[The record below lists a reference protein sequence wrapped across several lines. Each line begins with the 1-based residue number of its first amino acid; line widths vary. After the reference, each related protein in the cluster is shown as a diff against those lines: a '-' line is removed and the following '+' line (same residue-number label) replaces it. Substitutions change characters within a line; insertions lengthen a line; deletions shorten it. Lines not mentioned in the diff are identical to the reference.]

1 MNIQQIQY
9 VLAVSEVRH
18 FERAAEKCFITQSTL
33 STMISRFE
41 DELGIQIFDRKRKP
55 LEVTTEG
62 ELIIEQLKKIKKEID
77 QLKEIT
83 HEIKGEVRG
92 SLTISVI
99 PTVAPFILPLFLQNF
114 AAKFPNLKI
123 EVKEQTTSEIIT
135 NLKNRTLDIGI
146 LSIPMEDESIIE
158 IKLYDEPFLFYDMS
172 SKVSQIINS
181 KDINTSNLCLLEEG
195 HCMRVQVM
203 NLCELHKV
211 NQIQP
216 LNFDYKAG
224 SIDSLMRFVKA
235 NGASTL
241 LPFLST
247 LDFSAEEQIHLNKI
261 AKPIPY
267 RSIGIAVH
275 SHFVK
280 FKILDKLKEEILSKV
295 LPCLPEQNQL
305 GKELSPIYFE

>member
-18 FERAAEKCFITQSTL
+18 FERAAEKCFISQSTL

-92 SLTISVI
+92 NLTIAVI

-135 NLKNRTLDIGI
+135 SLKNRTLDIGI
-146 LSIPMEDESIIE
+146 LSIPLEDESINE
-158 IKLYDEPFLFYDMS
+158 IKLYDEPFLFYDMT
-172 SKVSQIINS
+172 SKTSQIINS
-181 KDINTSNLCLLEEG
+181 NDINTSNLCLLEEG

-211 NQIQP
+211 DQVQP

-241 LPFLST
+241 LPLLST
-247 LDFSAEEQIHLNKI
+247 LDFSDEEKNHLNKI
-261 AKPIPY
+261 TEPVPY
-267 RSIGIAVH
+267 RSIGIVVH

-280 FKILDKLKEEILSKV
+280 FKILEKLKEEILAKV
-295 LPCLPEQNQL
+295 LPCLPEQHQS
-305 GKELSPIYFE
+305 GKELSPIHIE